1 MKIEIITS
9 ILSNKFKRNR
19 NLVLKAIQHFEG
31 KDVMITFSK
40 PKKSRSN
47 NQNAYYWGVVINLI
61 QEGLLDAT
69 GELRSSNDIHYNILL
84 PLFAPI
90 NEIINKDT
98 GEVLNERITSS
109 GMTTT
114 QFMEYILEIQKWAAE
129 FLCIDIPSPN
139 ETTTLNFD
147 K

>member
-90 NEIINKDT
+90 NEIVNNDT

-114 QFMEYILEIQKWAAE
+114 QFMEYILDIQKWSAE
-129 FLCIDIPSPN
+129 FLNIDIPNPN
-139 ETTTLNFD
+139 EETTLNFD

>member
-9 ILSNKFKRNR
+9 ILSGKFKRNR
-19 NLVLKAIQHFEG
+19 NLVLKAINHFEG

-47 NQNAYYWGVVINLI
+47 NQNAYYHGVVLVMV
-61 QEGLLDAT
+61 QQGLLDAT
-69 GELRSSNDIHYNILL
+69 GELRNVNDIHYNILL
-84 PLFAPI
+84 PMFAPL
-90 NEIINKDT
+90 NEIANTET
-98 GEVLNERITSS
+98 GEVITERITSS
-109 GMTTT
+109 QMTTV

-129 FLCIDIPSPN
+129 FLCIDIPNPN
-139 ETTTLNFD
+139 EETTLNFD

>member
-31 KDVMITFSK
+31 KDVMVTFSK

-90 NEIINKDT
+90 NEIVNNDT

>member
-84 PLFAPI
+84 PLFAPK
-90 NEIINKDT
+90 NEIINKES

-109 GMTTT
+109 EMTTV

-129 FLCIDIPSPN
+129 FLCIDIPDPN
-139 ETTTLNFD
+139 QETTLNFD

>member
-9 ILSNKFKRNR
+9 IVDNKFKRNR
-19 NLVLKAIQHFEG
+19 NLVLKAIHHFNN
-31 KDVMITFSK
+31 KNVVITFSK

-61 QEGLLDAT
+61 QQGLLDAT
-69 GELRSSNDIHYNILL
+69 GELRSVNDIHYNILL

-90 NEIINKDT
+90 NEIVNNDT

-109 GMTTT
+109 EMTTT
-114 QFMEYILEIQKWAAE
+114 QFMEFILYIQKWGAE
-129 FLCIDIPSPN
+129 FLGIDIPDPN
-139 ETTTLNFD
+139 EETTLNL
-147 K
+147 

>member
-31 KDVMITFSK
+31 KDVIVTFSK

-47 NQNAYYWGVVINLI
+47 NQNAYYWGVVLSIV
-61 QEGLLDAT
+61 QTGLLDAT
-69 GELRSSNDIHYNILL
+69 GELRNVNDIHYNILL
-84 PLFAPI
+84 PMFAPI
-90 NEIINKDT
+90 NDIVNKYT
-98 GEVLNERITSS
+98 GEVINERITSS
-109 GMTTT
+109 AMTTT

>member
-61 QEGLLDAT
+61 QEGLHDAT

-90 NEIINKDT
+90 NEIVNNDT

>member
-19 NLVLKAIQHFEG
+19 NLVLKAINHFEG

-47 NQNAYYWGVVINLI
+47 NQNAYYHGVVLVMV
-61 QEGLLDAT
+61 QQGLLDAT
-69 GELRSSNDIHYNILL
+69 GELRNVNDIHYNILL
-84 PLFAPI
+84 PMFAPL
-90 NEIINKDT
+90 NEIANTET
-98 GEVLNERITSS
+98 GEVITERITSS
-109 GMTTT
+109 QMTTV
-114 QFMEYILEIQKWAAE
+114 QFMEYILDIQKWAAE

>member
-84 PLFAPI
+84 PLFAPK
-90 NEIINKDT
+90 NEIINKDS

-109 GMTTT
+109 EMTTV